1 MKKFGIPGSFWVG
14 VLLTVG
20 GENVVHAQPGPDN
33 RAPQVSISWPAPGD
47 LFRAGTTIRIKAA
60 ATDPDGSVA
69 QVQFFAQPELIGVVT
84 NPPFNLLWQVES
96 RGAASG
102 SLDLQAVA
110 VDDLGA
116 QTESAIVTVTYYT
129 GGPPRPVLEIISPVD
144 GAVFPVPATFDFSA
158 ELLASSGGA
167 GPVEF
172 FVGTNSVGIVEQ
184 GGWFSATTPPNSIT
198 VTNLAEGEHKLTVRY
213 RGLDGTLCSC
223 VLKTNT
229 VRVVKLGFQSPYLT
243 PDGHPLP
250 RQLRES
256 LGRATTVGA
265 MSFWTDAAILGG
277 AGIASVVF
285 GPGGAGLHGLEEYVR
300 LDEVLACREALVTLA
315 RKYCA

>member
-1 MKKFGIPGSFWVG
+1 MG

-33 RAPQVSISWPAPGD
+33 RAPQVSILWPAPGD
-47 LFRAGTTIRIKAA
+47 RFSAGTFIKIKAF

-84 NPPFNLLWQVES
+84 NPPFNLLWQVEQ
-96 RGAASG
+96 RGAFYG

-129 GGPPRPVLEIISPVD
+129 GAPPQPVLEIISPLD
-144 GAVFPVPATFDFSA
+144 GAVFPAPATFDFSA
-158 ELLASSGGA
+158 ELLASTGDT

-172 FVGTNSVGIVEQ
+172 FVGTNSVGLVHQ

-198 VTNLAEGEHKLTVRY
+198 VTNLPEGEHKLTVRY

-243 PDGHPLP
+243 PDGRIQFQVVTSFPG
-250 RQLRES
+250 RQTMIQASPNLLDWVPVS
-256 LGRATTVGA
+256 TNQPSSNTFTFTDPNPATNA
-265 MSFWTDAAILGG
+265 QRF
-277 AGIASVVF
+277 
-285 GPGGAGLHGLEEYVR
+285 YR
-300 LDEVLACREALVTLA
+300 ALVPP
-315 RKYCA
+315 